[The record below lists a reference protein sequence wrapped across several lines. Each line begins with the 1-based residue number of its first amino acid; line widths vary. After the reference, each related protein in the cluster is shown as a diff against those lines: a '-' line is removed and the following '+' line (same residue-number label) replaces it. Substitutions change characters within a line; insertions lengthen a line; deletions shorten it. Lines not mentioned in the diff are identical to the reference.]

1 MSELPLNSLRAF
13 SAAAAA
19 GGVRLASRQL
29 GVSHS
34 ALSRHIR
41 ELEAWMGLALI
52 ERQAGERGLRLTPA
66 GQRLANAAQVSFRD
80 LHATVDAIREVRSPY
95 AVTVSTTASVAA
107 RWLLPRLPALA
118 RAHPRVSLSVL
129 VDSKPVNPGDS
140 GADLALRM
148 GEGPWPGAVAEPLM
162 DDALYPVVSREVWA
176 SIGEARQ
183 PKNLWKLPL
192 LHDRDPAAGWD
203 RWRRAFG
210 PATLDLKAGSRFA
223 SSDLVL
229 RAAAQGLGVAL
240 ARHRLAADDVAN
252 GALVR
257 PFGTAAL
264 PLPAAYWLVTP
275 DASPRASVR
284 TVMTWL
290 KSAAA

>member
-1 MSELPLNSLRAF
+1 MSDLPLNSLRAF

-41 ELEAWMGLALI
+41 ELEAWMGLALV

-66 GQRLANAAQVSFRD
+66 GQRLANAAQASFRD

-129 VDSKPVNPGDS
+129 VDSKPGNPGDS

-148 GEGPWPGAVAEPLM
+148 GEGP
-162 DDALYPVVSREVWA
+162 
-176 SIGEARQ
+176 
-183 PKNLWKLPL
+183 
-192 LHDRDPAAGWD
+192 
-203 RWRRAFG
+203 
-210 PATLDLKAGSRFA
+210 
-223 SSDLVL
+223 
-229 RAAAQGLGVAL
+229 
-240 ARHRLAADDVAN
+240 
-252 GALVR
+252 
-257 PFGTAAL
+257 
-264 PLPAAYWLVTP
+264 
-275 DASPRASVR
+275 
-284 TVMTWL
+284 
-290 KSAAA
+290 